1 MSAKFLSNQLLN
13 SSRFAVG
20 KVKGEEE
27 QAETP
32 LAPPAEINPDVK
44 LEPPAV
50 ATPELSNE
58 SQQEPNATPPIESIE
73 SKAGDAPEHL
83 DNILRREHSDIRR
96 SAVSERITETV
107 QSRRETLERLRETSC
122 EIRQRAETLDA
133 YRKLFDSTA
142 ANIAEF
148 DPEITEEN
156 LGTIRRAIEN
166 ARLEIARFER
176 DVMKRQSNTAK
187 TDKLTLSIADIPPGK
202 LLKIGLALTW
212 PVVLAL
218 IAAAVAGIVVL
229 FNLFSVN

>member
-13 SSRFAVG
+13 SNRFAVG

-32 LAPPAEINPDVK
+32 LAPPADITPYVK
-44 LEPPAV
+44 LEHPAA

-58 SQQEPNATPPIESIE
+58 SQQEPNATPPIES
-73 SKAGDAPEHL
+73 KAGDAPQHL
-83 DNILRREHSDIRR
+83 DNILRREHGDIRR

-107 QSRRETLERLRETSC
+107 QSRRETLELLRETSC

-176 DVMKRQSNTAK
+176 DVMKRHSNTAK

-218 IAAAVAGIVVL
+218 IAAAVAGVVVL